1 VRLLRRW
8 PPLVWILVYVAS
20 LLVLMGTR
28 RPDVAAIGLAML
40 MAEFVL
46 AVYLALRH
54 GRRHAAGGQPPG
66 ARDDL
71 AARPPR
77 AAWHVGRDA
86 CPTCGEPLTRDGR
99 RSAAAA
105 HVLQAAGLGEPSRLR
120 QSAESVGG
128 RWP

>member
-1 VRLLRRW
+1 MDDVT
-8 PPLVWILVYVAS
+8 PLGDSPQVH
-20 LLVLMGTR
+20 GTIS
-28 RPDVAAIGLAML
+28 P
-40 MAEFVL
+40 
-46 AVYLALRH
+46 H
-54 GRRHAAGGQPPG
+54 
-66 ARDDL
+66 DL
-71 AARPPR
+71 P